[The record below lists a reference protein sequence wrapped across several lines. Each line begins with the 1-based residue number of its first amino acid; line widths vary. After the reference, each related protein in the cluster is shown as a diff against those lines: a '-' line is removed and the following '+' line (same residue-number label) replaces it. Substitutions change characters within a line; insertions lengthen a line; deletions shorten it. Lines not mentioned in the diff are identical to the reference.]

1 MKKSLGLPVLLLL
14 LAAAGFGG
22 WYWWAEL
29 RFLETTDNA
38 YVEGDLSVISP
49 RIAGYVADIEAVEN
63 RPVRHGE
70 VLLRLDDRDLRAR
83 VDEAAAALRSRE
95 AAIATAQ
102 SQLKVQATRI
112 REAEATLASAAAQ
125 ASWTQSDFERYS
137 RLAERRNASE
147 QTLGQARVDADR
159 ARAAVAPEA
168 SLEAARDQIAVIDAA
183 RATAEAERAMAQAAL
198 ELARIDLEHAT
209 LRAPIDGVIGNK
221 RVQVGD
227 YLKVGQQLMTIVPL
241 DKLYVEANFKETQL
255 AGMRVGDEV
264 RLEVDAYPETP
275 LTGMI
280 ESLAPASGSTFSLL
294 PPENATGNF
303 TKVVQRVPVRI
314 RLPLTNPLTGLLRPG
329 LSVVVTADRRQ
340 GRHDVATVPIGRA
353 EAAPVR

>member
-49 RIAGYVADIEAVEN
+49 RIAGYVADNEAVEN

-159 ARAAVAPEA
+159 ARAAVAEA

>member
-1 MKKSLGLPVLLLL
+1 M
-14 LAAAGFGG
+14 
-22 WYWWAEL
+22 
-29 RFLETTDNA
+29 
-38 YVEGDLSVISP
+38 
-49 RIAGYVADIEAVEN
+49 
-63 RPVRHGE
+63 
-70 VLLRLDDRDLRAR
+70 
-83 VDEAAAALRSRE
+83 
-95 AAIATAQ
+95 
-102 SQLKVQATRI
+102 QATRI

-159 ARAAVAPEA
+159 ARAAVAAAEA

-241 DKLYVEANFKETQL
+241 DELYVEANFKETQL

-264 RLEVDAYPETP
+264 RLEVDAYPET
-275 LTGMI
+275 
-280 ESLAPASGSTFSLL
+280 AARPARSRAWPRPRARPSACCRPRTPPATSPRSCSACRCGSGC
-294 PPENATGNF
+294 
-303 TKVVQRVPVRI
+303 R
-314 RLPLTNPLTGLLRPG
+314 
-329 LSVVVTADRRQ
+329 
-340 GRHDVATVPIGRA
+340 
-353 EAAPVR
+353 

>member
-14 LAAAGFGG
+14 LAAAGAGG
-22 WYWWAEL
+22 WYWWTEL

-38 YVEGDLSVISP
+38 YVRG
-49 RIAGYVADIEAVEN
+49 
-63 RPVRHGE
+63 RPVGHLAQDRWLCGRHRGRRE
-70 VLLRLDDRDLRAR
+70 PAGAARRGAAAPGRPATLRAR

-159 ARAAVAPEA
+159 ARAAVAAAEA

-241 DKLYVEANFKETQL
+241 DELYVEANFKETQL
-255 AGMRVGDEV
+255 GRDAGRRRGPARGR
-264 RLEVDAYPETP
+264 RLSRTAAHRHDREP
-275 LTGMI
+275 G
-280 ESLAPASGSTFSLL
+280 
-294 PPENATGNF
+294 
-303 TKVVQRVPVRI
+303 
-314 RLPLTNPLTGLLRPG
+314 PG
-329 LSVVVTADRRQ
+329 LGLDLQPAAARERHRQLHQGGAAGAGADRGCR
-340 GRHDVATVPIGRA
+340 
-353 EAAPVR
+353 